1 MEIKIKY
8 YNSYKNIFN
17 HYDIKINISLTDKY
31 IKYYYDEKN

>member
-1 MEIKIKY
+1 MENKIEIKY

-31 IKYYYDEKN
+31 